1 MSRRLPQYVIDTGGQ
16 GISYWNLLV
25 SLDMISNEDAVKKN
39 IRAGNHYLNRLR
51 VRDTKYQVT
60 PGTYILSF
68 KKKNILEVTV
78 L

>member
-16 GISYWNLLV
+16 GISYWDLLV
-25 SLDMISNEDAVKKN
+25 SLDMILDEDTVKKN

-51 VRDTKYQVT
+51 IRDTKYQVM
-60 PGTYILSF
+60 PGIYILSF
-68 KKKNILEVTV
+68 RKKNILEVTV